1 MEDIVA
7 DHLKTEHLKKKIFKI
22 KIIRKDHILTL
33 KRLQK
38 RFKQKK
44 SQELKEKGKNILL
57 IL

>member
-7 DHLKTEHLKKKIFKI
+7 DHLKTEHLKKKILKI

-44 SQELKEKGKNILL
+44 SQELKEKGKKYF
-57 IL
+57 

>member
-7 DHLKTEHLKKKIFKI
+7 DHLKTEHLKKNLKKI

-44 SQELKEKGKNILL
+44 SQELKEKGKKILL

>member
-44 SQELKEKGKNILL
+44 SQELKEKGKKYF
-57 IL
+57 